1 MSKRTW
7 ICVRCRKTYLRKKS
21 FVSVECPNCHNPC
34 VDGDRVY
41 GRIPSPKQ
49 IKEWDRFW
57 ADYEATKAATEE
69 AERKRRESTPP
80 EPAKDE
86 REPKNHVAYVEG
98 ICAPLIETLIHSASL
113 PVNQLAGH
121 ASNVDFWV
129 SEAIHCLAV
138 IDGYQK
144 RFVRLRGG
152 QEEFEKKHSFAK
164 SAPPLQRGAKH
175 RKRQELR
182 QEVCAAIERFLA
194 RCHREG
200 LLAQTDLKTRLA
212 SVGIVG

>member
-7 ICVRCRKTYLRKKS
+7 ICVRCRKTYPRKKS
-21 FVSVECPNCHNPC
+21 LVSVECPNCHTPC
-34 VDGDRVY
+34 VDADHVY
-41 GRIPSPKQ
+41 SRIPSPKE

-57 ADYEATKAATEE
+57 AEYEATKAAWDE
-69 AERKRRESTPP
+69 AERIRREARPP
-80 EPAKDE
+80 EPAIDE
-86 REPKNHVAYVEG
+86 KEPKDHVAYVEG

-144 RFVRLRGG
+144 RFVRLRAD
-152 QEEFEKKHSFAK
+152 QEEFEKKHSLAK
-164 SAPPLQRGAKH
+164 TAPPLQRSAKH
-175 RKRQELR
+175 RQRQELR
-182 QEVCAAIERFLA
+182 HAVCEAIKRFLA
-194 RCHREG
+194 RCQREG
-200 LLAQTDLKTRLA
+200 LLTQTDLKTNLA
-212 SVGIVG
+212 SLGIVG